1 MDTAKFCPKCGSN
14 SFQDEAEQVT
24 PVDSGPISPP
34 PRAPV
39 APPRFTREPVK
50 PVEEDPPPP
59 VFAPKVVVEDAPL
72 FAPKTVE
79 TQKSD
84 TPTKTSAP
92 SSTKKGG
99 NKGILVVGIL
109 GLVAVG
115 GYFIFSQKDAPNAV
129 VTPAPTQSQSAPPAQ
144 PAPAPVV
151 APPAKSAP
159 VAPKAVVTPKSN
171 PGTSSPAPASTP
183 AAPAAPDINKI
194 MKDAASK

>member
-14 SFQDEAEQVT
+14 SFQDEVEQVR

-50 PVEEDPPPP
+50 PVVEDPPPA
-59 VFAPKVVVEDAPL
+59 VFAPKVVVEDAPI

-79 TQKSD
+79 TQRSD
-84 TPTKTSAP
+84 STPKTSAP
-92 SSTKKGG
+92 GGIKKGR
-99 NKGILVVGIL
+99 NKSILVVGII

-115 GYFIFSQKDAPNAV
+115 GYFIFSQKDAPSAV
-129 VTPAPTQSQSAPPAQ
+129 VTPAPTQSQSAPPTQ

-151 APPAKSAP
+151 APPAKSAL
-159 VAPKAVVTPKSN
+159 VAPKAAVTPKSN
-171 PGTSSPAPASTP
+171 PGASSPAPASN
-183 AAPAAPDINKI
+183 PAAPDINKI